1 MKKILS
7 LIFAFV
13 LVVGLVACSNH
24 TNNSEV
30 NQEPS
35 ESSSVENSISQE
47 ETVRYAVDDAKVQT
61 DDPSMPTRVIEN
73 GTRINMHFGD
83 TVIPGI
89 LNDSETAQAL
99 IEKLPMTISMNRYAT
114 DYCAVLDEELPYSEE
129 AVHNGWLNGD
139 INYEIT
145 APYFAILFDGEAESN
160 THDNQVNIGVMDCEL
175 SRISNLEGSFDVLI
189 ELAEESANQGSEI
202 VSTNAPETQESNILV
217 TYFSRSGNT
226 EQVADSIVELTGG
239 TLFEIVPEEPYPDD
253 YDETVERFRRER
265 DEDARPAVAG
275 MVENIE
281 SYDVIFVG
289 YPIWGGDIPYVVR
302 TFLEQYDL
310 SGKTIVP
317 FCTHGGSR
325 FGSSLSTLAELC
337 PDSTISEGYEVSG
350 SSAGSHLDEVSE
362 WLDGLNLGN

>member
-7 LIFAFV
+7 LLFALI

-24 TNNSEV
+24 ANNRET

-47 ETVRYAVDDAKVQT
+47 ETVRYAADDAKMQT

-89 LNDSETAQAL
+89 LNDSETARAL

-145 APYFAILFDGEAESN
+145 APYFAVLFAGEEESN

-175 SRISNLEGSFDVLI
+175 SRISSLEGSFEVLI
-189 ELAEESANQGSEI
+189 ELADNNSEQGNEAPVADTPEAQEPRVL
-202 VSTNAPETQESNILV
+202 VS
-217 TYFSRSGNT
+217 YFSRSGT
-226 EQVADSIVELTGG
+226 TRQVAQEIESQTGG

-253 YDETVERFRRER
+253 YDATVERFRQERE
-265 DEDARPAVAG
+265 ENARPAVASL
-275 MVENIE
+275 VEDI
-281 SYDVIFVG
+281 SDYDVVFVG
-289 YPIWGGDIPYVVR
+289 FPIWGGDIPYVVR

-310 SGKTIVP
+310 TGKTIVP

-325 FGSSLSTLAELC
+325 FGSSISTLEELC
-337 PDSTISEGYEVSG
+337 PDSVIADGYETSG
-350 SSAGSHLDEVSE
+350 SLSDGDVTEISE
-362 WLDGLNLGN
+362 WLNGLDLKR